1 MALCLKVIQLENYKG
16 INYVQQDL
24 QYSKLKKTNNNSK
37 NNSGNNKRFQGREL
51 MIKMG

>member
-24 QYSKLKKTNNNSK
+24 QYSKLKKLTIIVKIIVVIIRDFKVEN
-37 NNSGNNKRFQGREL
+37 
-51 MIKMG
+51 